1 LIFVSLPTGFA
12 GSHALRGNPNL
23 PRCGDWGLDLVGVAN
38 ATVVFEVG
46 SRPDSRDT
54 FFCLAKRKY
63 PKKRPPRRRLL
74 PALLG
79 FERGCLKGLPSPCM
93 QRAASMRRP
102 YRAIPFKP
110 SGARRGR
117 GGQKRPTVTV

>member
-1 LIFVSLPTGFA
+1 MRGGVGEDFSVGVYYFVYSEEAEGIVSTEREGGGILIFVSLPRRCLNA
-12 GSHALRGNPNL
+12 GSRT
-23 PRCGDWGLDLVGVAN
+23 GD
-38 ATVVFEVG
+38 
-46 SRPDSRDT
+46 RDT

-63 PKKRPPRRRLL
+63 PKKRPPRCRLF

-102 YRAIPFKP
+102 
-110 SGARRGR
+110 
-117 GGQKRPTVTV
+117 